1 MKKRGSKQRVAAL
14 QGYIIKWKLNSY
26 SCYSLSI
33 TRIMLIWWSQIFI
46 AFGYIQANVKVT

>member
-1 MKKRGSKQRVAAL
+1 MKKKSSKQRVAAL

-26 SCYSLSI
+26 SCHSLSI

-46 AFGYIQANVKVT
+46 AFGYIQVNVKVT